1 MHWTRTSLFC
11 LIFWFLGCELDLHN
25 HTYGNPFD
33 LDANSEEGI
42 FPPALIF
49 SPNQVNTEIG
59 QVVPIDIAAL
69 EVQGVGGIYAQVKY
83 DSSILSVISVK
94 PGQFFSG
101 DQSPFFLFE
110 DQGGILDVYISY
122 LSSETF
128 ANGTGDVA
136 TINFQINAE
145 GNALIEIT
153 ANSELMNPSDIPIK
167 INGYGKGV
175 IIAK

>member
-1 MHWTRTSLFC
+1 MHWTRSSLFC
-11 LIFWFLGCELDLHN
+11 LIFWFLVCELDIHN

-42 FPPALIF
+42 LPPALIF

-59 QVVPIDIAAL
+59 QIVPINIAAL

-83 DSSILSVISVK
+83 DSSLLSVISVK

-110 DQGGILDVYISY
+110 DQSGILDVYISI
-122 LSSETF
+122 
-128 ANGTGDVA
+128 V
-136 TINFQINAE
+136 
-145 GNALIEIT
+145 
-153 ANSELMNPSDIPIK
+153 
-167 INGYGKGV
+167 
-175 IIAK
+175 